1 MSIST
6 NGLNLTLPRG
16 DSAEII
22 ITPYLEGGE
31 EPYLLREGERIVFTV
46 ETLDRKQAVIEKS
59 SDMQDETGAVS
70 FFLSPEETDLPR
82 GSYCWTAKLI
92 GAEGE
97 LIDTF
102 IGGICP
108 AAFYVK

>member
-1 MSIST
+1 MSISL
-6 NGLNLTLPRG
+6 NGYNLTLPRG
-16 DSAEII
+16 DTAEISV
-22 ITPYLEGGE
+22 TPYIEGTE
-31 EPYLLREGERIVFTV
+31 EPYLLGEGERIVFTV
-46 ETLDRKQAVIEKS
+46 ETLDRRQAVIVKS

-70 FFLSPEETDLPR
+70 FSLSPEDTDLPR

-92 GAEGE
+92 DEGGE

-102 IGGICP
+102 IGGVSP

>member
-1 MSIST
+1 MSIKT
-6 NGLNLTLPRG
+6 DGLNLTLPRG

-22 ITPYLEGGE
+22 ITPYVGESE
-31 EPYLLREGERIVFTV
+31 EPYFIGEGEQIAFTV
-46 ETLDRKQAVIEKS
+46 ETLNRERAVIEKVS
-59 SDMQDETGAVS
+59 AEQDETGAVS

-92 GAEGE
+92 GAGGE

-102 IGGICP
+102 IGGVSP